1 MISNFPSQLDTNTR
15 LIDLSYNNLKLISAY
30 NQSLHF
36 SFLVKLILAN
46 NRITSITS
54 GSFQYMQNLLVL
66 DLSFNDIPTIP
77 KDTFL
82 GLKSLIFLNLYGNF
96 HLQSIESYSFMGL
109 QMLPHLQLKSMKL
122 QSLPEYG
129 FMGLDS
135 IVTIDLTDND
145 IFSVAHQAF
154 SGLGSLQQLYIS
166 GNNLKYI
173 SGEAFKDL
181 TNLRYLSSD
190 HFKLCCMA
198 LQVPREYCFPPQ
210 DPISSCRDLMQ
221 NGVLRTFI
229 WILGFMAFLGNIFVI
244 IWRTKFP
251 TSGVADIIITNL
263 VISDFIMG
271 VYLLIIGTVDLY
283 YQGVFIQYSD
293 IWRESWLCKLSGF
306 LATFSSEASVMFLC
320 ILTIDRFTNIIFPFS
335 DVKFTKSSIKL
346 ASMTAWILAFVV
358 SVAPFIPIDYFGGNY
373 YGRSGVCMALPIT
386 NETPQG
392 GCILIIYNYT
402 PVNNIA

>member
-36 SFLVKLILAN
+36 SFLAKLILAN

-135 IVTIDLTDND
+135 VVTIDLTDND

-198 LQVPREYCFPPQ
+198 SQVPREYCFPAQ

-263 VISDFIMG
+263 AISDFIMG
-271 VYLLIIGTVDLY
+271 G
-283 YQGVFIQYSD
+283 
-293 IWRESWLCKLSGF
+293 LSF
-306 LATFSSEASVMFLC
+306 DHWNC
-320 ILTIDRFTNIIFPFS
+320 
-335 DVKFTKSSIKL
+335 
-346 ASMTAWILAFVV
+346 
-358 SVAPFIPIDYFGGNY
+358 
-373 YGRSGVCMALPIT
+373 
-386 NETPQG
+386 
-392 GCILIIYNYT
+392 
-402 PVNNIA
+402 